1 MRRKERERLQRIH
14 FREITGRTK
23 SPGCSSPRSC
33 PKRILSWTVGRHL
46 CSLVPL
52 PTTAGLGGGHPY
64 CAQRWALVL
73 PESQPNRNPSFVSLC
88 LAWLAHP
95 RPCARSAEPPTCHTR
110 LCSASS
116 PTPTGEGHAAPA
128 HLARFWAAWMVSVP
142 LLSVSGAGGEF
153 LRGETTIRLR
163 PEAKSFRQR
172 YIARRWTFS

>member
-52 PTTAGLGGGHPY
+52 PTTAGLGGAPLLRPALGPGPPRVS
-64 CAQRWALVL
+64 AQSE
-73 PESQPNRNPSFVSLC
+73 PELR
-88 LAWLAHP
+88 
-95 RPCARSAEPPTCHTR
+95 
-110 LCSASS
+110 
-116 PTPTGEGHAAPA
+116 
-128 HLARFWAAWMVSVP
+128 VSVP
-142 LLSVSGAGGEF
+142 RLARAPQALRPERGTTHLPHPTLLGVQPHPHGRRTRGTSPSCQVLGCLDGVSPPPFCLGGGGEF